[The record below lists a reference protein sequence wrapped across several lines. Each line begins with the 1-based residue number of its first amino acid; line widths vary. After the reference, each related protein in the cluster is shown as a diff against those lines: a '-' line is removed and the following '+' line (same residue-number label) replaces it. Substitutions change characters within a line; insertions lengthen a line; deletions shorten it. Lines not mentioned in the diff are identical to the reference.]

1 MHLLNAGR
9 SLSSAQDR
17 PHRYKLKSG
26 ALPNFGNADRAGRG
40 GKSAVSGAGWGE
52 NISAKAPLLASEAM
66 KTETVEEEV
75 ARTPVAKMPSLKRW
89 MPKGNPF
96 KSLRAPQTPL
106 PASVQGELR
115 LDNVKP
121 VRNDLSDSDLE
132 LVVAT
137 RREPVQAS
145 APAPSLVPSEP
156 VVVSGKSWWSRVGQL
171 VQRVRGRG

>member
-1 MHLLNAGR
+1 
-9 SLSSAQDR
+9 
-17 PHRYKLKSG
+17 
-26 ALPNFGNADRAGRG
+26 
-40 GKSAVSGAGWGE
+40 
-52 NISAKAPLLASEAM
+52 M

-137 RREPVQAS
+137 RREPVQA
-145 APAPSLVPSEP
+145 PASSPAVSSVQIESVEVP
-156 VVVSGKSWWSRVGQL
+156 VVSGKSWWSRVGQL